1 MKKVTVNEEKLI
13 EQCIDENRQ
22 AQKVLFNHFYSE
34 LYLLAMRYLSDHY
47 EAEDAIV
54 LSFTKVYKKLN
65 TFNYSGS
72 GSLGKWIR
80 TILIHEAIRLLHKRR
95 KLHYSNDALHLQ
107 IQNEAANGLEQM
119 HAADIQKMIERLP
132 AGYRTVFN
140 LYVVEGFSHKEI
152 AALLGVSE
160 STSKTQLKKA
170 RTSLMNTI
178 KKEQSYGIL

>member
-1 MKKVTVNEEKLI
+1 M
-13 EQCIDENRQ
+13 
-22 AQKVLFNHFYSE
+22 
-34 LYLLAMRYLSDHY
+34 
-47 EAEDAIV
+47 
-54 LSFTKVYKKLN
+54 
-65 TFNYSGS
+65 
-72 GSLGKWIR
+72 
-80 TILIHEAIRLLHKRR
+80 LHKRR